1 MFDLQPSAT
10 TPGQLEN
17 TQISYLVLNI
27 SSPVDGTLGPCP
39 RPASPS
45 PSPLVKSA
53 GSDVNAVAIAVPVA
67 IGSTL
72 LFVLAAFLIGT
83 ACWVMGK
90 RRRKYFDSTDG
101 AGDGDPE
108 DPAGVEMD
116 SHKFTFR

>member
-1 MFDLQPSAT
+1 LQPSAT

-17 TQISYLVLNI
+17 TVISYLVFNI

-45 PSPLVKSA
+45 PSPLGKS